1 MAAKSGAAMHFMG
14 LNVWAVLAA
23 AVSTMVVGFLWYS
36 PVLFAKPWVK
46 LMGYDISDKAKMD
59 EMKKGAGKM
68 YGMAF
73 IASLLA
79 AAVLQKIVVISTVRS
94 PLYGIKIGLAVW
106 LGFVTTVQLT
116 DGIFGK
122 KPPKL
127 YLINTGYQLVC
138 FVLMGAILA
147 AWPR

>member
-1 MAAKSGAAMHFMG
+1 MHFMG
-14 LNVWAVLAA
+14 INVWAVLAA

-59 EMKKGAGKM
+59 EMKKGAAKM

-79 AAVLQKIVVISTVRS
+79 AGVLEKIITVTTVNS
-94 PLYGIKIGLAVW
+94 ALYGVKIGLAVW

-122 KPPKL
+122 KPAKL

-138 FVLMGAILA
+138 FVVMGAILGV
-147 AWPR
+147 WPR